1 MSNALTIVEIKNKEE
16 ELLSLPL
23 KSPIYVEF
31 SEAIDMVDAK
41 DYIKVIKVTSAGGI
55 GNIPKSYSDYV
66 IHDTLM
72 FVDIDISLNENIL
85 TILPKDSY
93 EGGCNYAIYLLK
105 GLKGFSESVSDDR
118 VLKFFNADDLLYQFE
133 AKTSKTRLSNGS
145 EVVVFKITDNNGKDY
160 GIHKIELGK
169 EFILNNLKVTFSDED
184 YSIGETILLDKSD
197 KTLLLEDYL
206 IEFKTN
212 LSEIYKR
219 PEITSEVVSK
229 DDVLNFFKNP
239 FMSKEQ
245 IEAQEEEAEKEPL
258 YTYRLSYPNKIII
271 DFKNPVDI
279 ATINPD
285 NFDIEIS
292 EAFGNYHLGKMG
304 YYDECRF
311 YKISVVF
318 SKNNKRM
325 TISLLPLDD
334 SEEEHDDNIVEVDW
348 ND

>member
-55 GNIPKSYSDYV
+55 GNIPKTYSDY
-66 IHDTLM
+66 ITHDTLL
-72 FVDIDISLNENIL
+72 FADIDISLNENVL

-105 GLKGFSESVSDDR
+105 GLKGLSKSVSDDR
-118 VLKFFNADDLLYQFE
+118 VLKFFNSDDLLYQFE
-133 AKTSKTRLSNGS
+133 AKTSKTALSNGA

-160 GIHKIELGK
+160 GIHKVELGK
-169 EFILNNLKVTFSDED
+169 EFSINNLKVTFINTD
-184 YSIGETILLDKSD
+184 YNVGEAILLDKSE

-206 IEFKTN
+206 IKFKTN
-212 LSEIYKR
+212 LSEIYER

-229 DDVLNFFKNP
+229 EDVLNFFKNP

-245 IEAQEEEAEKEPL
+245 IEAQEEESEKEPL
-258 YTYRLSYPNKIII
+258 YTFRLSYPNKIII

-279 ATINPD
+279 STINPD
-285 NFDIEIS
+285 NFNVEIS

-304 YYDECRF
+304 YYDDCTL
-311 YKISVVF
+311 YKTNIVF

-325 TISLLPLDD
+325 TISLTPLDN
-334 SEEEHDDNIVEVDW
+334 SEQEYTDNIIEVDW